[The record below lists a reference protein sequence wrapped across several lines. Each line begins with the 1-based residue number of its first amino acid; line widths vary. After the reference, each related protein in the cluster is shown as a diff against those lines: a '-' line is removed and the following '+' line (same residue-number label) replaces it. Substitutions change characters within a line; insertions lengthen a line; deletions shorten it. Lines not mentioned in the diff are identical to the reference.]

1 MSARSAVKSD
11 VEGVTIVSIE
21 DRMLHGKFGLKLTK
35 LGFFVVLVFFHC
47 DTYDVVTVSNSQAN
61 GRTINEELTARRLS
75 KGRRRKVTWHA
86 VCPRKPIVK
95 LFLFESVQFF
105 FKIILTQVMSAETQ
119 KTHTAVLLHREQ
131 CPCPRDWKWHRK
143 SRW

>member
-21 DRMLHGKFGLKLTK
+21 DRMLHGKLGLKLTK

-47 DTYDVVTVSNSQAN
+47 DTYDVVTVSDSQAN
-61 GRTINEELTARRLS
+61 GRTINEGLTAGRLLN
-75 KGRRRKVTWHA
+75 GRCRKVTRHT
-86 VCPRKPIVK
+86 VCPRKPVVK

-105 FKIILTQVMSAETQ
+105 FEIILTPSGSAQTQ
-119 KTHTAVLLHREQ
+119 KTHTAILPRREQ
-131 CPCPRDWKWHRK
+131 YPCPRGWKWHRK